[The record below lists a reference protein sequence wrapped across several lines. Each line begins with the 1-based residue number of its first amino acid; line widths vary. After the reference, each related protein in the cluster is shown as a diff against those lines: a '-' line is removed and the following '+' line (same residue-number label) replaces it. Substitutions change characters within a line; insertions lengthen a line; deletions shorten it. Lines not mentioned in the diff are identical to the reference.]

1 MNINASN
8 LLSGERRVSGLNSR
22 HRLRWVLFTSIW
34 WITVDMLVI
43 SIVERFFRL
52 RLKYLIPLKE
62 MYINYYTNYMQS
74 LLWHLHVWT
83 RFYAKLFFLLFFLL
97 ELSVY
102 RIIYIYRIL
111 RKNSLED
118 LDLASNDWLWVVYLE
133 SSVTNLRNDLWTYF
147 SLTITNY
154 SKERSFPKL
163 KMEEWTKEH
172 HSTKQ
177 AEQPDSKE

>member
-1 MNINASN
+1 
-8 LLSGERRVSGLNSR
+8 
-22 HRLRWVLFTSIW
+22 
-34 WITVDMLVI
+34 
-43 SIVERFFRL
+43 
-52 RLKYLIPLKE
+52 
-62 MYINYYTNYMQS
+62 MQS

-133 SSVTNLRNDLWTYF
+133 SSVTNLRNDL
-147 SLTITNY
+147 
-154 SKERSFPKL
+154 
-163 KMEEWTKEH
+163 
-172 HSTKQ
+172 
-177 AEQPDSKE
+177 